1 MDGDWSHEIRRFL
14 LLGRKAVTSLDSVL
28 ESRDITL
35 LTKVYI
41 VKAMVF
47 PVVMYG
53 CESWTVKKAEHWIID
68 AFKWWCW
75 RRLLKAPWT
84 VRSSQSVSREINPE
98 YLLER
103 LMLKL
108 KLQHFGHLRQ
118 TVSSLEKSLM
128 LGRIE
133 GRRRRGCQR
142 MRWLDGIT
150 DTMDKNLGKP
160 GDGEAWRS
168 LACCSPWDHKS
179 QTQLDTTVYIYIYI
193 YTHTYILQEMANLI
207 SINKYKLIKDY

>member
-1 MDGDWSHEIRRFL
+1 M

-53 CESWTVKKAEHWIID
+53 CESRTVEKAERQRFD
-68 AFKWWCW
+68 TFEMWCW
-75 RRLLKAPWT
+75 RRLLKVPWT

-103 LMLKL
+103 LTLKL

-118 TVSSLEKSLM
+118 TVSSFEKSLM

-142 MRWLDGIT
+142 MR
-150 DTMDKNLGKP
+150 
-160 GDGEAWRS
+160 
-168 LACCSPWDHKS
+168 
-179 QTQLDTTVYIYIYI
+179 
-193 YTHTYILQEMANLI
+193 
-207 SINKYKLIKDY
+207 